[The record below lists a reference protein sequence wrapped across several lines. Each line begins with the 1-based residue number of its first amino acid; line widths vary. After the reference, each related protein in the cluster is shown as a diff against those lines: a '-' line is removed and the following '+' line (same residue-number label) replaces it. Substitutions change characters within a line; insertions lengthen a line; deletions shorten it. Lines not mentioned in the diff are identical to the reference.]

1 MSATILFLPRSDEDE
16 WRWLRVADDAV
27 ADRGEGLP
35 TIDPAEDV
43 VTAIAPADAVTLHW
57 AELPDRSAAQSV
69 AAARIL
75 VAEAS
80 ATPIGELHVAVGRES
95 DSDDRPIGV
104 VANARMARWL
114 ASLGGVGI
122 DPAAIV
128 PAPML
133 LPRPDEGYVR
143 ADLGTGGAVRGRA
156 SGFADEGGLTEFIT
170 GGVTPDSIEL
180 EALEQAIV
188 AAVAAPALDLRQG
201 AFARRTRRAIDWR
214 LVQRL
219 AALAGMILAVTLLI
233 DLVRIAKYNLD
244 ATALDARAASVAR
257 TGLPRGAAAGD
268 PDRLLA
274 ERLSRLRGP
283 GLGFSRTAA
292 IVFAAVRQVGGSEV
306 TRVDFDANGDLRVGL
321 ATDGEAQANAVK
333 QAIEA
338 ANLSVES
345 SPFQANGARLSGELT
360 VRAP

>member
-1 MSATILFLPRSDEDE
+1 MSATILFLPREGAE
-16 WRWLRVADDAV
+16 WRWLRLADDAV

-35 TIDPAEDV
+35 AIDAEVDV
-43 VTAIAPADAVTLHW
+43 VTAIAPADAVALHW

-75 VAEAS
+75 ASEAS
-80 ATPIGELHVAVGRES
+80 ASAIGGLHVAVGREG
-95 DSDDRPIGV
+95 DLAERPIGV
-104 VANARMARWL
+104 VDSGRMADWL
-114 ASLGGVGI
+114 SALAGAGI

-143 ADLGTGGAVRGRA
+143 ADLGNGGAVRGTT
-156 SGFADEGGLTEFIT
+156 SGFADEDRLTDLVT
-170 GGVTPDSIEL
+170 GGVVPDTIGR

-201 AFARRTRRAIDWR
+201 AFARRRRRAIDWKLIR
-214 LVQRL
+214 RL
-219 AALAGMILAVTLLI
+219 AVFGGAILAVTLLI
-233 DLVRIAKYNLD
+233 DLVRIAKYSFGATNLE
-244 ATALDARAASVAR
+244 ARADAVAR
-257 TGLPRGAAAGD
+257 TGLPRGAAEGD
-268 PDRLLA
+268 SDRLLA

-283 GLGFSRTAA
+283 GLGFSRTTAV
-292 IVFAAVRQVGGSEV
+292 VFAAVRKVDGSEV

-333 QAIEA
+333 RAIEDA
-338 ANLSVES
+338 GFTVDS
-345 SPFQANGARLSGELT
+345 SAFQANGTRLSGDLT
-360 VRAP
+360 VHAP